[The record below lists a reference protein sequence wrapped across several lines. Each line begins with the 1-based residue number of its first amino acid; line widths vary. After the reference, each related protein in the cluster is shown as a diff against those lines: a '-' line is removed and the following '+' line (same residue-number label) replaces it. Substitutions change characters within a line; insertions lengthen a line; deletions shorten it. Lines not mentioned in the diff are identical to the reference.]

1 MGSGNTSE
9 QVGRSAKYSDG
20 AFLEAIS
27 DLAEGDADIV
37 ASAPNIHARM
47 IEKDRKMTKRTVYNR
62 LYDLREA
69 DLVER
74 REISPGF
81 HKWKITESGAESLEE
96 ARREDE
102 EGEEEGEND
111 E

>member
-9 QVGRSAKYSDG
+9 QVGRSAKYSDV

-27 DLAEGDADIV
+27 DLDEGDADIV

-62 LYDLREA
+62 LYDLQEA
-69 DLVER
+69 NLVER

-81 HKWKITESGAESLEE
+81 HKWEITESGAETLKQ

-102 EGEEEGEND
+102 EDEEGGENGD
-111 E
+111 